1 MSIFNKM
8 KVMEKYVSEVL
19 KNMDRESGLNYK
31 GVDNEI
37 ASHFISDESS
47 NIYPLIIECFGITFE
62 DKTYEIYRED
72 QNRFVIEYVVSG
84 KGKIEIDDQVFE
96 VKAGDSY
103 ILEPHTKQHYYANK
117 QDPFKK
123 YWINFRSDEIE
134 QFLKTLKLN
143 GIYYFP
149 NTNLEDLFSDL
160 FGLENV
166 SSFSN
171 DISFKVFQIVCNMLI
186 RIKSRYFRK
195 DELQI
200 PNYLKEAK
208 KIIDNSIVN
217 KVSIDEI
224 CKKVYVSK
232 PTLIESFKKY
242 FGVTPNQYRTK
253 RKIQLASLMLTSSNL
268 DMNGIANNLGFTDT
282 FTFSHWF
289 KNNTGLSPSKYRQE
303 KK

>member
-1 MSIFNKM
+1 
-8 KVMEKYVSEVL
+8 MEKYVSEVL
-19 KNMDRESGLNYK
+19 KHMDRESGLNYK

-47 NIYPLIIECFGITFE
+47 EIYPLIIECFGITFE
-62 DKTYEIYRED
+62 DKRYEIYREE

-84 KGKIEIDDQVFE
+84 KGKIEINDSSFE
-96 VKAGDSY
+96 VKAGDCY

-123 YWINFRSDEIE
+123 YWINFRSNEVME
-134 QFLKTLKLN
+134 FLKILKLN

-149 NTNLEDLFSDL
+149 NTNVEDLFSNL

-171 DISFKVFQIVCNMLI
+171 DISFKVFQIICEMLI
-186 RIKSRYFRK
+186 RIKSRYFKK
-195 DELQI
+195 DELHI
-200 PNYLKEAK
+200 PSYLKQAK
-208 KIIDNSIVN
+208 KIIDDNLVN
-217 KVSIDEI
+217 KISIEEI

-232 PTLIESFKKY
+232 PTLIENFKKC
-242 FGVTPNQYRTK
+242 FGETPNQYRTK
-253 RKIQLASLMLTSSNL
+253 RKLQLASIMLMSSNL
-268 DMNGIANNLGFTDT
+268 DMNGIANNLGFADT
-282 FTFSHWF
+282 FSFSHWF
-289 KNNTGLSPSKYRQE
+289 KNNVGISPSRYRQE